1 MKKFITLLLF
11 LPYLLQ
17 AQELNAKVSVNYEK
31 LPVINKEYL
40 KDFGQYIEDYLNNNR
55 FTDQKWDSEKIKC
68 SFDIFFET
76 ATSET
81 SYRAQVVV
89 TSQRPLY
96 PYNRPDRNSLMLNIM
111 DQKWVFKYESGQ
123 ALTFNPSFFDPLTS
137 FLDFYAFFI
146 IGYDS
151 DSFSKL
157 GGSPFYDR
165 AYNIATL
172 GMNSSYAEGWARE
185 TGAFTRVGIME
196 DLTNEKFTQFRMD
209 FFDYHYNG
217 VDIYYENK
225 EMAQQNI
232 IKLVKNLYKIRSVI
246 DLRNPLVKVFFLAK
260 SAEIVDYLK
269 DVEDKSIFEDLKKID
284 PPHITKYNEAIDG

>member
-1 MKKFITLLLF
+1 MKKLLMLLLF
-11 LPYLLQ
+11 LPCLLQ
-17 AQELNAKVSVNYEK
+17 AQELNARVNVNYEK

-40 KDFGQYIEDYLNNNR
+40 KEFSGIIENYLNNNR

-68 SFDIFFET
+68 SFDIFFQA
-76 ATSET
+76 ATSGT
-81 SYRAQVVV
+81 SYIAQVVV

-111 DQKWVFKYESGQ
+111 DQSWSFKYELGQ
-123 ALTFNPSFFDPLTS
+123 SLTFNPSFFDPLTS
-137 FLDFYAFFI
+137 FLDFYAYFI

-157 GGSPFYDR
+157 GGSPFYDK

-172 GMNSSYAEGWARE
+172 GMNGSYSDGWARE
-185 TGAFTRVGIME
+185 TGIYTRLGIIE
-196 DLTNEKFTQFRMD
+196 DLINEKFAQFRMD

-225 EMAQQNI
+225 ELAQKNI
-232 IKLVKNLYKIRSVI
+232 IKLVNNLYKIRSVI
-246 DLRNPLVKVFFLAK
+246 DLRNPLIKVFFLAK
-260 SAEIVDYLK
+260 SGEIVDYLK
-269 DVEDKSIFEDLKKID
+269 DVEDKSIFEELKKID
-284 PPHITKYNEAIDG
+284 PPHITKYNEALDG